1 MRPVPTATIFR
12 AIVGAALAAVLGF
25 AAYAFARTAG
35 DATIWGTTFTAGRGL
50 TGAYARCPAD
60 MRVVGGGVLNTG
72 GHGVAVGAS
81 GPLDS
86 TVSAPINP
94 TNAAKSTTDGDIATQ
109 WYAGVANASSEP
121 AFERVFALCSTSS
134 DATVQVTRFA
144 IAGRST
150 GVRSVKCPTGQ
161 RAVGGGVIEY
171 SWPDN
176 RILASGPLDSS
187 GKITSTTDGDVAT
200 QWYSAVHNLPNHTVD
215 FKAFAVC
222 SRDSM
227 ATIDATSFSVGATA
241 TGYATTTCPTG
252 MRALGGGIIQE
263 GPARFLRVLDS
274 GPLDPSGVAANVSDG
289 AIAQKWYAA
298 IENRNTQG
306 VNFKVLAVCEP
317 P

>member
-1 MRPVPTATIFR
+1 MRPVLATIFR

-25 AAYAFARTAG
+25 AAYAFAGTAG
-35 DATIWGTTFTAGRGL
+35 DGTIWATTFTAGRGL

-72 GHGVAVGAS
+72 GHGVAIGAS

-86 TVSAPINP
+86 TVSPPINP
-94 TNAAKSTTDGDIATQ
+94 TNAATSTTDGDMATQ
-109 WYAGVANASSEP
+109 WYAGVANASTDP
-121 AFERVFALCSTSS
+121 AYEKAFALCSTSS
-134 DATVQVTRFA
+134 DATVQVTHFA

-150 GVRSVKCPTGQ
+150 GVKSVSCPTGQ

-187 GKITSTTDGDVAT
+187 GVITNTTDGDVAT

-222 SRDSM
+222 SRDSL
-227 ATIDATSFSVGATA
+227 ATIEATPLWVRATA
-241 TGYATTTCPTG
+241 TGHATTTCPSG
-252 MRALGGGIIQE
+252 RRALGGGIIQK
-263 GPARFLRVLDS
+263 GPARFLRVLDN
-274 GPLDPSGVAANVSDG
+274 GPQDASGVAANGSDG
-289 AIAQKWYAA
+289 AIAQKWYTA
-298 IENRNTQG
+298 IENKNTQG

-317 P
+317 G